1 MPRSAESPVRQRAS
15 LLQRLSAWTGRVR
28 PTWTARATAT
38 SRWRSAP
45 SPWLFWVKRA
55 RWGWHRTRHVLL
67 DFRESLRIRPG
78 YGPAPAGE

>member
-55 RWGWHRTRHVLL
+55 RW
-67 DFRESLRIRPG
+67 
-78 YGPAPAGE
+78 